1 MSAGPHADGASDGPG
16 PGTRRGER
24 GARGVWDAAFCRAA
38 ASSVPRRAHEDRG
51 PHSGAEQG
59 PDLPRL
65 AAPCGLSASLTAV
78 HRTAPLPVASLPLAM
93 FTRRRQQRHTA
104 RGLSWVPAP
113 CALQERVQL
122 PPLRSPRCA
131 VAAGQQ
137 GPGLLSRSSPCPQ
150 RPGPARSRELP
161 PRHGAFAPTL
171 PCECRARGHRV
182 SSVLHRAADLCGP
195 PWPLAVCP
203 APRPRGRHRRAL
215 GRCAC
220 RVVSAQCRGRGDLPP
235 PGRPPPAVPAV
246 PRVWDPAPGS
256 RRGA

>member
-1 MSAGPHADGASDGPG
+1 M
-16 PGTRRGER
+16 
-24 GARGVWDAAFCRAA
+24 
-38 ASSVPRRAHEDRG
+38 
-51 PHSGAEQG
+51 
-59 PDLPRL
+59 PRL

-93 FTRRRQQRHTA
+93 FTRRWQQRLTP

-122 PPLRSPRCA
+122 PPPRSPRCA

-137 GPGLLSRSSPCPQ
+137 GPGLLSRSSPWPQ

-182 SSVLHRAADLCGP
+182 TSVLHRAADLCGP

-246 PRVWDPAPGS
+246 PRIWDPAAGS
-256 RRGA
+256 RRGAEASLLLKRGFLPSLFANPADVATTSERSLQLLNFFFLIDLNTFMLTRPHV

>member
-1 MSAGPHADGASDGPG
+1 
-16 PGTRRGER
+16 
-24 GARGVWDAAFCRAA
+24 
-38 ASSVPRRAHEDRG
+38 
-51 PHSGAEQG
+51 
-59 PDLPRL
+59 
-65 AAPCGLSASLTAV
+65 
-78 HRTAPLPVASLPLAM
+78 M
-93 FTRRRQQRHTA
+93 FTRRWPQRHTP

-122 PPLRSPRCA
+122 PPPRSPRCA

-137 GPGLLSRSSPCPQ
+137 GPWLLSRSSPWPQ

-182 SSVLHRAADLCGP
+182 SSVLHRAADLCGL

-203 APRPRGRHRRAL
+203 APRPRGRHRRAM

-220 RVVSAQCRGRGDLPP
+220 RIVGAQCRGRGDLPP
-235 PGRPPPAVPAV
+235 PCLLCRGFGTLRLAAGEARRRACSSNGDFFLLCSQTQQMWPPLV
-246 PRVWDPAPGS
+246 
-256 RRGA
+256 RGHYSA